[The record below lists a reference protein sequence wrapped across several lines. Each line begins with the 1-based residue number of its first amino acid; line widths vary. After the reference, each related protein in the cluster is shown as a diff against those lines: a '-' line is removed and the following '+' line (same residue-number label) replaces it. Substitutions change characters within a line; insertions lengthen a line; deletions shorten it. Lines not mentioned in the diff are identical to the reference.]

1 MTRRG
6 VRACRGRGDTE
17 VPAKALALDVE
28 AELRH
33 VTVGHHVVLALDAHP
48 PRGAGSGHRP
58 GGDQVVVRDD
68 LSLDEAALEVRV
80 DDARGLRCGE
90 PLADRPRARLLRPGG
105 QERLKPRVSKPTRA
119 SSARPDSSWPYSDN
133 SSPASAA
140 SRPISS
146 DSSLALTKTAGAGL
160 TSSASLVR
168 RPSSPSAVSSR
179 LNT

>member
-33 VTVGHHVVLALDAHP
+33 VAVSHYVVLALDAHP

-80 DDARGLRCGE
+80 DDARGLRDGE

-105 QERLKPRVSKPTRA
+105 EERLQAESVEADPGQERQ
-119 SSARPDSSWPYSDN
+119 
-133 SSPASAA
+133 
-140 SRPISS
+140 
-146 DSSLALTKTAGAGL
+146 AGL
-160 TSSASLVR
+160 ILAVFGQQLAGVGLVQ
-168 RPSSPSAVSSR
+168 ADQLR
-179 LNT
+179 LQL

>member
-1 MTRRG
+1 MSLRAIEVDDRGLAERTCTGTGTARARLGHVLAAFDRAGAQAHPAALATEAPVAGSGRRHMIFLADRPGRSQWPFRPLQTPIGSNFDNSPTMTRRG

-68 LSLDEAALEVRV
+68 LSLDDAALDVRV
-80 DDARGLRCGE
+80 DD
-90 PLADRPRARLLRPGG
+90 
-105 QERLKPRVSKPTRA
+105 
-119 SSARPDSSWPYSDN
+119 
-133 SSPASAA
+133 
-140 SRPISS
+140 
-146 DSSLALTKTAGAGL
+146 
-160 TSSASLVR
+160 
-168 RPSSPSAVSSR
+168 
-179 LNT
+179 